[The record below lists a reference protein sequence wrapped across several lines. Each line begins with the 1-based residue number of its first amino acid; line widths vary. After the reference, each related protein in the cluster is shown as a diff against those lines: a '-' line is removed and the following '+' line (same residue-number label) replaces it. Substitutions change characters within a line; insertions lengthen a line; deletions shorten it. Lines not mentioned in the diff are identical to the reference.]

1 MIPYDKLTI
10 VRNRTRARDLRVF
23 RELVETYFEKT
34 EYVANDRSVDWEG
47 ARAARS
53 RINQMLPRVI
63 QIVHAAGLDAPATTG
78 DVRPLVAD
86 VTILRNIFGTRHADG
101 TDQEIVDIIDM
112 ALGVYEDTW
121 FGSLVRTINPFHYA
135 LRTLGYIA
143 GVPRRAVIRSC
154 GLALLF
160 ALGLLLL
167 QELLLQ
173 LSLRALAPPADVA
186 LITAHYFHIRIW
198 AAPATLLS
206 YAITGVLFG
215 LARVKTI
222 LWLQLLLNI
231 SNAILNVTFV
241 IGLGMGVPGVAQ
253 CSHILACTKY

>member
-143 GVPRRAVIRSC
+143 GVPRRA
-154 GLALLF
+154 LT
-160 ALGLLLL
+160 ALGLWPQRSHAPRLRAEELTRL
-167 QELLLQ
+167 QEVAARLGDAEGWIERRFGELSERQSQHLAAYANQ
-173 LSLRALAPPADVA
+173 LEELHERLDFAERMLAQ
-186 LITAHYFHIRIW
+186 R
-198 AAPATLLS
+198 APA
-206 YAITGVLFG
+206 
-215 LARVKTI
+215 R
-222 LWLQLLLNI
+222 QLE
-231 SNAILNVTFV
+231 A
-241 IGLGMGVPGVAQ
+241 PGKNEVSTPA
-253 CSHILACTKY
+253 